1 MSSKK
6 APRAQ
11 KAARKAAKEAERER
25 KHSAAQIIAAARSG
39 DCGTMERLF
48 DGGLDVNAHAESGHK
63 HPKTGQ
69 PIRTTALC
77 VAVGAKQQAAAR
89 LLLDRGEATQ
99 EGEGEVGGRGG
110 AG

>member
-11 KAARKAAKEAERER
+11 KAARKAARQAERER

-48 DGGLDVNAHAESGHK
+48 DGGLDVNVLVHNGRM
-63 HPKTGQ
+63 HPVTGR
-69 PIRTTALC
+69 PVRSSALLAA
-77 VAVGAKQQAAAR
+77 VANNQDAAAR